1 MVSSALLY
9 IIRRVIN
16 AFITI
21 ILLLAL
27 VFALVHLVLN
37 TPLKLAKIYITTPRA
52 TTAQLQAIAHQFGLD
67 RPVWQQ
73 FVSYIT
79 GVFQGNFGFDTLYHE
94 PEMKVLQLYLP
105 ITIELVITGT
115 IIGVLIGV
123 YTGAIAAANRNRT
136 ADYGVKAVYLTTW
149 STPTFLV
156 CFILALVFAY
166 WLRLLPPHDVYSI
179 GVPVPKPI
187 TGMPVIDG
195 IITAHWAYAYSA
207 AQHLILPAL
216 SIGIG
221 SFGLVTRL
229 TRASM
234 IDALDRDYVKLAYM
248 KGLSKGKVVWGTA
261 FRNAIIPIITLV
273 ALAFGLSVGGAVI
286 AEVVFLYHGMGFFTF
301 NAITNFDYN
310 AILGFTL
317 ITGIAVV
324 LANLVADFLYAWA
337 DPRVRLT

>member
-9 IIRRVIN
+9 IIRRAIN
-16 AFITI
+16 AFVTI
-21 ILLLAL
+21 LLLLAL
-27 VFALVHLVLN
+27 VFTLIHSILN
-37 TPLKLAKIYITTPRA
+37 TPLKLAKIYLPTPRA
-52 TTAQLQAIAHQFGLD
+52 SPAELQQVIHQFHLNA
-67 RPVWQQ
+67 PLWVQFWN
-73 FVSYIT
+73 FVS
-79 GVFQGNFGFDTLYHE
+79 GAFQGNFGYDTLQAE
-94 PEMKVLQLYLP
+94 PETKVLQIYLP

-149 STPTFLV
+149 SAPVFLV
-156 CFILALVFAY
+156 CYVLALIFAY
-166 WLRLLPPHDVYSI
+166 WLNLLPPHDVYSV
-179 GVPVPKPI
+179 GVPVPPAV

-195 IITAHWAYAYSA
+195 LIAGNFAYTYSA
-207 AQHLILPAL
+207 IQHLILPAF
-216 SIGIG
+216 SIALAG
-221 SFGLVTRL
+221 FGLITRL

-273 ALAFGLSVGGAVI
+273 ALLFGLSVGGAVI
-286 AEVVFLYHGMGFFTF
+286 TEVVFLYHGMGYFTY

-310 AILGFTL
+310 AILAFTL

-324 LANLVADFLYAWA
+324 LANLTADFLYAWA